1 MEVLD
6 SLWQKVR
13 DSKEGF
19 QRVVGWI
26 NIELE
31 TSAKKANLIKKFYMI
46 RGKKNLPT
54 REIKK
59 YNLINLIEGKKNLST
74 IKRLVKLQNLQR
86 LDLGVYQAHILQI
99 FKKLPVQL
107 VQ

>member
-1 MEVLD
+1 VEVLD
-6 SLWQKVR
+6 SLRPKVR
-13 DSKEGF
+13 DSNEGF

-31 TSAKKANLIKKFYMI
+31 TSAKKANLIKKYNMI
-46 RGKKNLPT
+46 RVKKNLPT
-54 REIKK
+54 RKIKK

-74 IKRLVKLQNLQR
+74 IKKPVKIQNLQR
-86 LDLGVYQAHILQI
+86 LDLGVYQAHILKI
-99 FKKLPVQL
+99 LKKLPVQL